1 MKDIVI
7 TAGSATGSV
16 MALVEAIKSRAGC
29 NAYVLCTNEAACKIF
44 ASSRFIKSAI
54 YISSADEQS
63 YITEIQ
69 SWYKKTKFKRKPIL
83 YFTTDT
89 SCFYID
95 RNRKWFERNFEL
107 CLPSSDIIQTFTKK
121 GLAEVK
127 ASQAGLS
134 TPKTIVINSKNDID
148 KVVSELEFPIILK
161 PRATYLKKGV
171 DFKIKVLED
180 KKEFSSLCSEYIE
193 NKNTLLCQEFIP
205 GGNDTSYYYIFYRDK
220 KGKVFENIGRKTLQS
235 TANGGIMLKGIT
247 EYNQR
252 LSELCKSFLK
262 TIDYQGIGGIEF
274 KKYNG
279 QFYFIEMSVRLE
291 GFYKICE
298 ASNSP
303 LSLISYYDLSDLNP
317 SKTLTT
323 CKQINGVVYSE
334 LVLTL
339 IYNIKNKKIFNACRE
354 LASCIYKPN
363 VKVNNFSLK
372 DPIPFITKTLLTLIR
387 KKL

>member
-16 MALVEAIKSRAGC
+16 LALAEAITSRVGC
-29 NAYVLCTNEAACKIF
+29 NAYVLCTNEVACKIF

-54 YISSADEQS
+54 YINAVDEQG

-69 SWYKKTKFKRKPIL
+69 SWYERTKFKHKPIL

-95 RNRKWFERNFEL
+95 RNRKCFENNFEL

-127 ASQAGLS
+127 ASRAGLS
-134 TPKTIVINSKNDID
+134 IPKTIVVNSKNDID
-148 KVVSELEFPIILK
+148 KVVSNFGFPVILK
-161 PRATYLKKGV
+161 PRATYLKKEV

-193 NKNTLLCQEFIP
+193 NENTLLCQEFIP

-220 KGKVFENIGRKTLQS
+220 NGEVFENIGRKTLQS
-235 TANGGIMLKGIT
+235 TSNGGIMLKGIT
-247 EYNQR
+247 EYNQK

-274 KKYNG
+274 KKYNE

-303 LSLISYYDLSDLNP
+303 LSLISYYDIAGLEFPNNL
-317 SKTLTT
+317 KTYNQTDEIIYTDIIATT
-323 CKQINGVVYSE
+323 
-334 LVLTL
+334 
-339 IYNIKNKKIFNACRE
+339 IYNLKNKNFIPLLKDLTISIFNPKVK
-354 LASCIYKPN
+354 INTFNPKDFKP
-363 VKVNNFSLK
+363 FTTQLMS
-372 DPIPFITKTLLTLIR
+372 TLLRI
-387 KKL
+387 